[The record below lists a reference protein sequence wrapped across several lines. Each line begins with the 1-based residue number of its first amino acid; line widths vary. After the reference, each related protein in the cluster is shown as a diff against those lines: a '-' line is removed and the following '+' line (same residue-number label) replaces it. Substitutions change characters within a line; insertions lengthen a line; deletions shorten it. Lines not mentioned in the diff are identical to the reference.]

1 LLEIDCRFDG
11 RSTTPSLFGNNLP
24 WVMADAARTS
34 RLDAGDDELDDPD
47 GLHPPVN
54 AIAPAS
60 TQVLIRT

>member
-1 LLEIDCRFDG
+1 
-11 RSTTPSLFGNNLP
+11 
-24 WVMADAARTS
+24 MADAARTS